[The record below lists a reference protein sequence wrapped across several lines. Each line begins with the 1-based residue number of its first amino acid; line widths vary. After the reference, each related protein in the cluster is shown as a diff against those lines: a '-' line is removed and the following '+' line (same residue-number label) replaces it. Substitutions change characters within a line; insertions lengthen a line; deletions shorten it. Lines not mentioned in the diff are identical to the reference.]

1 MKSFLH
7 QRWRQIEEKRLQQRS
22 DLHTFLLTL
31 LHEHMERHVSL
42 HSDATPSSDCK
53 ALMEAIY
60 KEHVRYNCRM
70 MQMCVAV
77 FSVII
82 HL

>member
-60 KEHVRYNCRM
+60 KEHEGRQPRAMKMTV
-70 MQMCVAV
+70 
-77 FSVII
+77 S
-82 HL
+82 